1 MSIYITGDTHG
12 EFTRFKKDIF
22 YEQTSLTK
30 NDYVIICGDF
40 GGIWDGSPTDRYWL
54 NWLEEKPF
62 TTLFVSGNHEN
73 FDLLDEYDV
82 EGWYGGKIQR
92 IRPSVLHL
100 MRGQVYE
107 IEGKTFFT
115 MGGGSSHDIS
125 AGILELDDPLFK
137 QKRKRLETD
146 NALYRVNHQS
156 WWKEELPSDE
166 EYETAIAN
174 LERYGWEVDYIIS
187 HCCPTS
193 IQNVLSGG
201 VYLADQLTD
210 FFEEMSQRCQFKY
223 WFCGHYHL
231 NEILKQRYVL
241 LYEQIIQLR
250 L

>member
-12 EFTRFKKDIF
+12 EFARFKKDIF
-22 YEQTSLTK
+22 CEQTSLTK

-40 GGIWDGSPTDRYWL
+40 GGVWDGSPTDRYWL

-73 FDLLDEYDV
+73 FDLLAEYDV
-82 EGWYGGKIQR
+82 EEWHGGKVQR

-125 AGILELDDPLFK
+125 DGILEPDDPCFK
-137 QKRKRLETD
+137 QKRKRLEVD
-146 NALYRVNHQS
+146 HALYRVNHQS

-187 HCCPTS
+187 HCCSTS

-201 VYLADQLTD
+201 AYPADQLTD
-210 FFEEMSQRCQFKY
+210 FFEEVSQRCQFKY

-231 NEILKQRYVL
+231 NEILRQRYVL
-241 LYEQIIQLR
+241 LYEQII
-250 L
+250 